1 MSTRVLALVGDCY
14 GAQGGIARYNQ
25 DLFEALAES
34 GAEILIVPRLGD
46 AAGLSLPAR
55 IQQHAPVFGRLMF
68 SLAALSAAWRH
79 RPVNVVFCGHVFMAP
94 LAWLLSRLF
103 GARYWLQAHGID
115 ILSLRR
121 SLVRRAIEAADQV
134 TTVSRATR
142 KTLLEQSDIAP
153 ERVRVLPNTLRSVF
167 APGPPSEALRAR
179 LQLGP
184 GPVLLTVGRLAASE
198 RYKGHEQTFSVLPV
212 LRAEFPDLVHLV
224 AGDGDDRGRLEK
236 RALELTRDPAAVRFL
251 GYVPEADLPDLYR
264 LADLFVMPSSHEGF
278 GIVYLEAAACGV
290 RVVGGVGGGSAD
302 AIPDARIGVTV
313 DPGDGEALTAAI
325 KRSLREGGADQAAIE
340 PYRRPHFAA
349 AAIKLLARLQTGP
362 HRMRGVA

>member
-1 MSTRVLALVGDCY
+1 MNTRVLALVGDCY

-46 AAGLSLPAR
+46 AAGLALPAR

-68 SLAALSAAWRH
+68 SLASLSAAWRH

-121 SLVRRAIEAADQV
+121 GLGRRAVEAADLV

-142 KTLLEQSDIAP
+142 RSLLDQADIAP
-153 ERVRVLPNTLRSVF
+153 ERVRVLPNTIRGIF
-167 APGPPSEALRAR
+167 APGPPAEALRAR

-198 RYKGHEQTFSVLPV
+198 RYKGHEQIFAALPA
-212 LRAEFPDLVHLV
+212 LRAEFPGLVHLV
-224 AGDGDDRGRLEK
+224 AGDGDDRVRLEK
-236 RALELTRDPAAVRFL
+236 RALELAGDPAAVRFL

-278 GIVYLEAAACGV
+278 GIVYLEAAACGL
-290 RVVGGVGGGSAD
+290 RVVGGIGGGSAD

-313 DPGDGEALTAAI
+313 DPGDGGALAAAI
-325 KRSLREGGADQAAIE
+325 RGSLRKGAGDQAAVE
-340 PYRRPHFAA
+340 PYRRAHFAA
-349 AAIKLLARLQTGP
+349 AAIKLLARLRTAP
-362 HRMRGVA
+362 HRMRGV